1 MVPVLLFYF
10 FSLLAIGGGI
20 LTVTRRSV
28 VVSGVW
34 LIVSLLGVAGLFL
47 LEGAEFLFVAQLIL
61 YVGGI
66 ILLFLIA
73 VMLVNFN
80 AAVYTRRFRNGWPAV
95 LSICLLLAA
104 ELLALL
110 SAGRFA
116 APVTPAP
123 GLPNADA
130 VADALLSKYLVAFE
144 LASVVLLAAVVGAV
158 LMGQKRKEHA
168 S

>member
-10 FSLLAIGGGI
+10 FSLLSIGGGI
-20 LTVTRRSV
+20 LTITRRSV
-28 VVSGVW
+28 VLSGVW

-47 LEGAEFLFVAQLIL
+47 LQGAEFLFVAQLIL
-61 YVGGI
+61 YVGGV

-80 AAVYTRRFRNGWPAV
+80 AAVYIRRFRNGWPAV
-95 LSICLLLAA
+95 FCMCLLLAV

-116 APVTPAP
+116 APAHVAQPLLNT
-123 GLPNADA
+123 DA
-130 VADALLSKYLVAFE
+130 LADALLSKYLVAFE

-158 LMGQKRKEHA
+158 LMGQKRKEPA
-168 S
+168 P